1 MIALRGRLY
10 TGSITT
16 VAGSNGT
23 QMVDVEGRVLPFV
36 VNTGGRVFNAGRER
50 DKTRV
55 LSTGPERFAIDLR
68 IRQFT
73 ADAMSLAMSPY
84 ELDGGGYSPEG
95 TGAETRNKERTG
107 TAMIIRPMVASGLY
121 LYVKRAVLFTTEMT
135 VQYSDDLPAL
145 DGQTVRF
152 LATRLAT
159 DTEPAWFLGT
169 PAQVAASYAD
179 LTAGT

>member
-10 TGSITT
+10 TGTITT

-23 QMVDVEGRVLPFV
+23 QQVDVEARILPFV
-36 VNTGGRVFNAGRER
+36 VNTGGRTFRAGREG

-55 LSTGPERFAIDLR
+55 FSTGPERFALDIAF
-68 IRQFT
+68 RQFT
-73 ADAMSLAMSPY
+73 ADVMSLAMAPY
-84 ELDGGGYSPEG
+84 ELDGGGYSPDG

-107 TAMIIRPMVASGLY
+107 TAMIIRPVDATGLY
-121 LYVKRAVLFTTEMT
+121 LYVKRAVLFTTEMI
-135 VQYSDDLPAL
+135 VKYSDDLPAL

-152 LATRLAT
+152 IATRLAT

-169 PAQVAASYAD
+169 PAQIAAAYAG
-179 LTAGT
+179 LAAGT